1 MQILLHDHI
10 AATGE
15 GRVLVADQGRD
26 IGGLTDR
33 VLRSVDK
40 AKQIAIIE
48 ALEAM
53 HFIDDRHRA
62 CEA

>member
-1 MQILLHDHI
+1 M
-10 AATGE
+10 
-15 GRVLVADQGRD
+15 RVLVADQSRD

-62 CEA
+62 CKA